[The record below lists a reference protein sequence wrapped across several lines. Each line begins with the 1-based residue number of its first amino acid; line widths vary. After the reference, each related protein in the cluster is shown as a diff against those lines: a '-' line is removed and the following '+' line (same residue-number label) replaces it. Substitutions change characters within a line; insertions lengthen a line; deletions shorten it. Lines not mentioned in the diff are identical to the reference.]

1 MIHPMRKQFAIFCSV
16 IAMLGMTAC
25 SGNKQTE
32 PTNEA
37 PPKVSVRV
45 VYPAQGAISSY
56 VTVTGK
62 TVFLNKNSI
71 TAPLSGYVTT
81 VHVRLGDKVQK
92 NQVLFTLQTK
102 EDRALASSPELS
114 KNNGKINVLAPLS
127 GYISDLSVMAPGAY
141 VTEGGVLSNVTAD
154 KQVSIQVNMPF
165 ENHALLKQNAGCQ
178 VKLSD
183 NTTLKGT
190 VVRLMPTID
199 AVSQTQTAFIQPS
212 GGRSLPEN
220 LNVTVQFINTQHS
233 RAILLPKTA
242 ILTNETQDR
251 FWVMKVVNNT
261 AVQVPVV
268 KGIENDGV
276 VEILSPS
283 FSLSDPIITD
293 GAYGLADKTA
303 VKIIR

>member
-276 VEILSPS
+276 VEIIYPS
-283 FSLSDPIITD
+283 F
-293 GAYGLADKTA
+293 
-303 VKIIR
+303 